1 MIRLTK
7 IRFQIGF
14 WNLLFAIFR
23 LVTVS
28 VTLSDKNHEICGGPI
43 RGVVQLDIGPIS
55 APLLYNSDLHG
66 SKNDSCGA
74 QRGFGSQSVNIT

>member
-55 APLLYNSDLHG
+55 APLLYT
-66 SKNDSCGA
+66 A
-74 QRGFGSQSVNIT
+74 QKAQES